1 MSEQQKR
8 LIERKI
14 SFMVPES
21 LKLFWVLEPKLR
33 RREGNIIIVTEL
45 LLSSLIRTSGRS
57 DDSADTSCSNF
68 LSQHLDQTLQPEE
81 KDFPLVT
88 LNSDVLTRFVRAR

>member
-1 MSEQQKR
+1 M
-8 LIERKI
+8 I
-14 SFMVPES
+14 PES